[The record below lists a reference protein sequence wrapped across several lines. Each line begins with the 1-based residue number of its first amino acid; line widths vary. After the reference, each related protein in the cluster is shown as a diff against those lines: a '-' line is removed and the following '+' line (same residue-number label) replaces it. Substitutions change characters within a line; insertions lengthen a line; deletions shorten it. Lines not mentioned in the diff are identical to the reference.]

1 MKFLKLFFILL
12 TGIIFSNDISAQGVV
27 ISDDPNAT
35 VADESAVLDIQSTS
49 KGMLIP
55 RMTTAQRN
63 SISNAKDGLLVFDIT
78 EGSFYLYGKSKWTDL
93 STPADLWTVE
103 NSNVRLTN
111 TNFNLD
117 IGNSVTTNNMI
128 IQADENTS
136 SDDPIFEVKDKTGKP
151 VMQITS
157 EGVKI
162 FVSEQAKGVS
172 GGFAVGRYATAKG
185 GMDTTYFTVNKEEG
199 TRVYTSGSAVTSGGF
214 AVGRYATAKG
224 MDNLLFSVK
233 ENQGTR
239 AYTFNTAKGVAGGFA
254 VGRYTGA
261 KGMDTTYFT
270 VNKDEGTRV
279 YTSGGSAVTSGG
291 FAVGRYA
298 TAKGM
303 DTTYFS
309 VNRDEGTQILQSEN
323 GNGFSVNKYINS
335 IKKPIFI
342 ANNDSI
348 RIYFRPSVN
357 SKGFACIRDGVSVN
371 SNDWAYNLY
380 IKNTGELSYDSKTL
394 LIGGGQTP
402 SQSMTFPTDRGNN
415 NAN

>member
-1 MKFLKLFFILL
+1 MKFVKFFLILL
-12 TGIIFSNDISAQGVV
+12 TGLIFSNGISAQGVV
-27 ISDDPNAT
+27 ISDDPDAT

-111 TNFNLD
+111 TNYNLD
-117 IGNSVTTNNMI
+117 MGNSVTTNNII

-136 SDDPIFEVKDKTGKP
+136 PDDPIFEVKDKTGKP
-151 VMQITS
+151 VMQVTS

-162 FVSEQAKGVS
+162 FVSDQAKGVA
-172 GGFAVGRYATAKG
+172 GGFAVGRYTGAKG

-199 TRVYTSGSAVTSGGF
+199 TRVYTSGTL
-214 AVGRYATAKG
+214 ATTG
-224 MDNLLFSVK
+224 QS
-233 ENQGTR
+233 
-239 AYTFNTAKGVAGGFA
+239 GGFA
-254 VGRYTGA
+254 VGRYTG
-261 KGMDTTYFT
+261 
-270 VNKDEGTRV
+270 
-279 YTSGGSAVTSGG
+279 
-291 FAVGRYA
+291 
-298 TAKGM
+298 AKGM

-323 GNGFSVNKYINS
+323 GNGLTVLKIIEG
-335 IKKPIFI
+335 IKRPSFI
-342 ANNDSI
+342 TNHDST
-348 RIYFRPSVN
+348 RIYYTGTGN
-357 SKGFACIRDGVSVN
+357 GFACVREGYQIG
-371 SNDWAYNLY
+371 NDWAYNLY
-380 IKNTGELSYDSKTL
+380 VKNNGILSYDPKQL
-394 LIGGGQTP
+394 LIGGGNAP

-415 NAN
+415 NQKLTTNGAGLLTWEGLKKTENKLDLKDELESLKKENAQLRKDIEEIKALLKNNSK